1 MDNISAI
8 LIPIKLLGIKLKVA
22 NVLIQR
28 SFMKKMVLVVW
39 LFLIGSS
46 LAQDLKQQA
55 VKTYADIVFASYQ
68 DTLVLTET
76 LQDAIDAFLADPN
89 QETMNA
95 AKEVWLAARE
105 PYGQTEAY
113 RFYGGPIDDEDGPEG
128 LINAWPLDEVYI
140 DYVEGAPEAGIIN
153 NLTAYPEINKE
164 LLVSLNEV
172 GAEENISTGFHAIEF
187 LLWGQDLSAES
198 NGQRLYTD
206 YTTATNADRR
216 SAYLAAAA
224 ELLLEDIKTLVD
236 AWNPELSGNYRE
248 TFLALGPDEA
258 LQNMF
263 TGMGVLSKSE
273 LPGERIFTAYDN
285 QDQED
290 EHSCFSDN
298 THRDIANNFQGIEN
312 VYVGNY
318 IRIDGSMVTGV
329 GLKDVI
335 ADLDPSLND
344 EMLGLLEQ
352 AKKETQ
358 ALYVPFDQAIINE
371 DTRPQVLRLVSS
383 LLDLGDKIAEVGGTL
398 GLTINTALPE

>member
-1 MDNISAI
+1 
-8 LIPIKLLGIKLKVA
+8 
-22 NVLIQR
+22 
-28 SFMKKMVLVVW
+28 MKKMVWVLW
-39 LFLIGSS
+39 LLLIGSS

-55 VKTYADIVFASYQ
+55 VQTYADIVFASYQ

-76 LQDAIDAFLADPN
+76 LKSTIHAFLSDPN

-95 AKEVWLAARE
+95 AKDAWIAARE

-140 DYVEGAPEAGIIN
+140 DYIEGMSEAGIIN
-153 NLTAYPEINKE
+153 NLTAYPEINKD
-164 LLVSLNEV
+164 LLISLNEV

-187 LLWGQDLSAES
+187 LLWGQDLSSET
-198 NGQRLYTD
+198 NGQRAYTD
-206 YTTATNADRR
+206 YTSAANADRR
-216 SAYLAAAA
+216 GAYLAAAG
-224 ELLLEDIKTLVD
+224 ELLVEDIKSLVD
-236 AWNPELSGNYRE
+236 AWNLDVAGNYRE
-248 TFLALGPDEA
+248 AFLALEPDAA

-318 IRIDGSMVTGV
+318 IRTDGSVVSGV

-335 ADLDPSLND
+335 AELDPALND

-358 ALYVPFDQAIINE
+358 ALYVPFDQAIINDE
-371 DTRPQVLRLVSS
+371 TRPQVLALVSS
-383 LLDLGDKIAEVGGTL
+383 LLDLGDKIAEVGGVL